1 MCITES
7 KLTFYIADNFLNACE
22 IYCDSKLQYMKSQQ
36 YLLKHY
42 FRPAGFNIIQSVEF
56 GNMTE
61 A

>member
-22 IYCDSKLQYMKSQQ
+22 IYCDSKLQYMKS
-36 YLLKHY
+36 LLKNY